1 MAYKFK
7 ELAPDT
13 YQVEDHTII
22 KDSNGLWIANPPI
35 EKFSLMKAFKEF
47 TNSLNDV

>member
-22 KDSNGLWIANPPI
+22 KDGNGNWVANPPI
-35 EKFSLMKAFKEF
+35 EKLSLRKAFYDF
-47 TNSLNDV
+47 TKNLN

>member
-7 ELAPDT
+7 EIAPET

-22 KDSNGLWIANPPI
+22 KDGNGKWISSPPI
-35 EKFSLMKAFKEF
+35 ERPSLQKAFLSF
-47 TNSLNDV
+47 TNSLDNV